1 MDLRVL
7 LTRAAPMR
15 RSTLTLAAAL
25 AAASACGGPP
35 APESAAPADA
45 SDSGRASASAP
56 ASIDRDTCAA
66 AADARVIV
74 DHVPIAVRDLE
85 AATAHYRDRLGY
97 SIKPGRPHPN
107 SVLNSHQKFRDATQL
122 ELITATEP
130 RDEMAADYIS
140 FLRGGDGAAYLS
152 LSADPMGP
160 LVPVSAALRDVEPE
174 PRATIEESYQSISF
188 PNGHPLEYIFFSLN
202 RPSPTDR
209 PEHKAH
215 ANAAAGLHAVWLANA
230 DPSREIRM
238 LERLGARVCPSAVT
252 LPIGAVQQ
260 EIRLARGSLYLVPR
274 VETPPR
280 RAIAGVT
287 VEVTDLDSARAAL
300 RLPAGAVT
308 EGRDA
313 RGVWLRV
320 APQHAHGLWMEFLR
334 PASR

>member
-1 MDLRVL
+1 
-7 LTRAAPMR
+7 MR
-15 RSTLTLAAAL
+15 TSSCLAILSAAAAL
-25 AAASACGGPP
+25 AACTGPR

-45 SDSGRASASAP
+45 SNRDPAAVATSASA
-56 ASIDRDTCAA
+56 ASDDTCAA
-66 AADARVIV
+66 SDSARVIV

-107 SVLNSHQKFRDATQL
+107 SILNSHQKFRDGTQL

-130 RDEMAADYIS
+130 RDETAADYIS
-140 FLRGGDGAAYLS
+140 FLQSGDGAAYLS
-152 LSADPMGP
+152 LSAGPMGP
-160 LVPVSAALRDVEPE
+160 LAPISAALREVEPE
-174 PRATIEESYQSISF
+174 HRATLGEGYQSISF

-215 ANAAAGLHAVWLANA
+215 ANAAAGLHAVWLAHA
-230 DPSREIRM
+230 DPSPEIRM
-238 LERLGARVCPSAVT
+238 LERLGARACPSRLM
-252 LPIGAVQQ
+252 LPIGAVRQ

-274 VETPPR
+274 AETPPR

-287 VEVTDLDSARAAL
+287 VEVTDLDSARASL
-300 RLPAGAVT
+300 RLPPGAVT

-313 RGVWLRV
+313 RGRWLRV

-334 PASR
+334 PAPR